1 MAVGAAMANP
11 VTENQAR
18 QIASRFMATKS
29 SIPRLSAGAP
39 LMAATPVTNQAA
51 YYVFNSASSDR
62 GYVIIA
68 GDDRLPAVL
77 GYSDSGSFDADDV
90 PPAMQEWLD
99 GYAAQV
105 EAIAAG
111 AVPEVRTALRPAIAP
126 MLPVHWGQGMPY
138 NVLLP
143 HVEGS
148 SYAHAYVGCVA
159 TAMAQIMGFWKYPPR
174 PT

>member
-1 MAVGAAMANP
+1 MKSNRVFLILTCLMAVGAAMANP

-111 AVPEVRTALRPAIAP
+111 AVNLGIDDFVAMNREAIWRA
-126 MLPVHWGQGMPY
+126 
-138 NVLLP
+138 
-143 HVEGS
+143 
-148 SYAHAYVGCVA
+148 
-159 TAMAQIMGFWKYPPR
+159 
-174 PT
+174 